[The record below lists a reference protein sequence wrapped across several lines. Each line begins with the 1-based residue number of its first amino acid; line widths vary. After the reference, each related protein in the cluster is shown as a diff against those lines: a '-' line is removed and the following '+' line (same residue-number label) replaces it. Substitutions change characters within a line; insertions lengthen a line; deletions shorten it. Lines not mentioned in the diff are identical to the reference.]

1 LGLLRHSDSATART
15 VSIFAVGWF
24 DFREAVL
31 LPLTAVLRSF
41 SEATASY
48 LEHPIDDRTLMRLVM
63 GGLLDQLSN
72 HRAALRGFTA
82 AADDLEPADREE
94 FHRPMREVVTRMGA
108 ISRAEAERR
117 GVAANN
123 VDFDTTIRVAVGM
136 IISVVVHDEWLLR
149 GGPDRLTRAQLLEH
163 ITEMMLRSMQPPP
176 PADGATTTAVPATDR
191 NLSTGPKPEPIN

>member
-1 LGLLRHSDSATART
+1 VRSLIVKVAEELFEHQGYGKVTFKDVAREAGVTESVLHRH
-15 VSIFAVGWF
+15 FASKAEL
-24 DFREAVL
+24 FREAVL

-41 SEATASY
+41 SDATASY

-82 AADDLEPADREE
+82 AADDLEAADREE
-94 FHRPMREVVTRMGA
+94 FHRPMREIVTRMGA

-117 GVAANN
+117 GVAKNN
-123 VDFDTTIRVAVGM
+123 LDVDTTIRVSVGM

-149 GGPDRLTRAQLLEH
+149 DGPDQLTRAQLLEH
-163 ITEMMLRSMQPPP
+163 ITEMMLRSMQPLARHP
-176 PADGATTTAVPATDR
+176 
-191 NLSTGPKPEPIN
+191 